1 MADQP
6 RKQPQ
11 PPKKPAMPQKPP
23 VSKPAAPTGGSGYGA
38 PVTKPMNPQ
47 SGQK

>member
-1 MADQP
+1 MADQGK
-6 RKQPQ
+6 KQQ

-23 VSKPAAPTGGSGYGA
+23 VSKPAAPMGGSGCGA
-38 PVTKPMNPQ
+38 PASKPMNPQ